1 MNSATPEL
9 SNLTQTVL
17 RDLADDD
24 VDIADVSVMPQ
35 PDIETETIVSLQVVP
50 GKTVVNIIGKSKVTD
65 QDIFAFTSEFGILSG
80 FQIPVIGQFF
90 FRFGLSNLIRVITQI
105 RRTVNCSKYQVR
117 AQDLKWFQKSVSI

>member
-35 PDIETETIVSLQVVP
+35 PDIETVSLQVVP
-50 GKTVVNIIGKSKVTD
+50 GKTVVNIIGKSKSD
-65 QDIFAFTSEFGILSG
+65 
-80 FQIPVIGQFF
+80 
-90 FRFGLSNLIRVITQI
+90 
-105 RRTVNCSKYQVR
+105 
-117 AQDLKWFQKSVSI
+117 

>member
-1 MNSATPEL
+1 MEDDLVNSATPEL

-90 FRFGLSNLIRVITQI
+90 FPI
-105 RRTVNCSKYQVR
+105 
-117 AQDLKWFQKSVSI
+117 WPFQLD